1 MSKMTGEVIIGKNSS
16 IINSIIKGPV
26 IIDNDCIIKDSYI
39 GSYSSIGKNCK
50 ITNAKVEYSILM
62 EGCVLDSLNQI
73 MKSSLLG
80 KNVKVVGS
88 NNQNNNS
95 KFLLGDQSYVE
106 LVD

>member
-1 MSKMTGEVIIGKNSS
+1 
-16 IINSIIKGPV
+16 
-26 IIDNDCIIKDSYI
+26 
-39 GSYSSIGKNCK
+39 
-50 ITNAKVEYSILM
+50 M

-80 KNVKVVGS
+80 KNVNVVGS

-95 KFLLGDQSYVE
+95 TFLLGDQSYVE